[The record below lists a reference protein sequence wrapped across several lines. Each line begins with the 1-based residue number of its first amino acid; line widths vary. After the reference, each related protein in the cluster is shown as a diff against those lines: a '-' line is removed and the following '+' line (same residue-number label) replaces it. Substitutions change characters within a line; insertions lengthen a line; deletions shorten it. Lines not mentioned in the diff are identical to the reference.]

1 MATTSETTQDES
13 PMRLSVTNFGPI
25 AEADIELRPL
35 TVFVGPSNTGK
46 SYLARLVYALHNTF
60 SQIFSPHNT
69 MSPAEEI
76 KKNAS
81 LKLTKQEQNNFTEW
95 ASQTFSST
103 TPALDINDELNY
115 HIPTEIQK
123 IFCEFIKHRYSNIV
137 EEELERC
144 FGVGNINSLIRY
156 SSNKKNSD
164 IEIHLNSNEAHNS
177 LKTRVNITRNSLEFS
192 TKIPENLLQIY
203 DIYAKS
209 LVNFNSLISRRIEVI
224 AKLPENHV
232 SEIIIN
238 RITAEITRKNMKE
251 FLPSAYYL
259 PADRT
264 GVMHAHQVLMTSL
277 IKSATKAGINNKLRL
292 PILSGLLGDFLE
304 ELLTMSKESEN
315 TDCFPNAAT
324 RLEKEIL
331 DGSVHSEGK
340 YEDIAYPEFTYQ
352 PYGWNKK
359 LPLMNSSSMVSD
371 LAPVVL
377 YLRHMVRPGN
387 TLIIEEP
394 ESHLHPSKQVEFM
407 RQLAL
412 LIKEDVR
419 IIITTHSEWVLEALT
434 NMVKISELPPP
445 QREDLPS
452 KDFSLEPNQVGV
464 WLFKPKSRSKGFT
477 VEPININNESGA
489 FPADYD
495 KVMNA
500 LYNEWST
507 TFNRISDTK
516 AGLLEW

>member
-1 MATTSETTQDES
+1 MAATSETSQDDS
-13 PMRLSVTNFGPI
+13 PLRLSVSNFGPI

-46 SYLARLVYALHNTF
+46 SYLAKLVYALHNTF
-60 SQIFSPHNT
+60 SQIFSLHNT
-69 MSPAEEI
+69 ISPAEEI

-95 ASQTFSST
+95 ASRTFSST
-103 TPALDINDELNY
+103 TPELDINDELNY
-115 HIPTEIQK
+115 RIPTEIQK

-137 EEELERC
+137 EEEIERC

-156 SSNKKNSD
+156 GSSKKNSD
-164 IEIHLNSNEAHNS
+164 IEIHLNSNETHNS
-177 LKTRVNITRNSLEFS
+177 LKTRMNITRTSLEFS

-203 DIYAKS
+203 DIHAKS

-224 AKLPENHV
+224 SKLSENHV

-238 RITAEITRKNMKE
+238 RITGEITRKNMKE

-277 IKSATKAGINNKLRL
+277 IKSATKAGISNKLRL

-304 ELLTMSKESEN
+304 ELLAMSKESEN
-315 TDCFPNAAT
+315 TDCFPSAAT

-377 YLRHMVRPGN
+377 YLRHMVRIGN

-394 ESHLHPSKQVEFM
+394 ESHLHPSKQVEFI

-412 LIKEDVR
+412 LSKEGIR
-419 IIITTHSEWVLEALT
+419 IIITTHSQWVLEAIS
-434 NMVKISELPPP
+434 NIIKVSELPAP
-445 QREDLPS
+445 QRNGLPS
-452 KDFSLEPNQVGV
+452 EKIDLKPNDIGI
-464 WLFKPKSRSKGFT
+464 WLFKPSNRPKGS
-477 VEPININNESGA
+477 VINEIKIKDNSIDL
-489 FPADYD
+489 PDDYYE
-495 KVMNA
+495 VMLS
-500 LYNEWST
+500 LYNEHVEADDRMSET
-507 TFNRISDTK
+507 S
-516 AGLLEW
+516 AS